1 MRATTGN
8 SGAKALRE
16 RLKKPEILIAPG
28 AYDCI
33 SARLIEQMGF
43 EAAFMTG
50 FGASGSIFVEV
61 R

>member
-28 AYDCI
+28 AYDCCLLYT
-33 SARLIEQMGF
+33 SPSPRD
-43 EAAFMTG
+43 
-50 FGASGSIFVEV
+50 
-61 R
+61 